1 MSIFI
6 VDMKNEMMKL
16 PANCNMMSEEE
27 MMYVDGCS
35 AIETAVKAVVAVG
48 TAAAL
53 TGVAAFAAVKI
64 LSIFDPKTWE
74 NVGNASKNW
83 WDSITAKS

>member
-1 MSIFI
+1 
-6 VDMKNEMMKL
+6 MKNEMMKL
-16 PANCNMMSEEE
+16 PTACSMMSEEE
-27 MMYVDGCS
+27 MMYVDGGS
-35 AIETAVKAVVAVG
+35 AADVAETAVKAVIAVG

-64 LSIFDPKTWE
+64 LSIFNPKTWE

-83 WDSITAKS
+83 WESITAKN

>member
-1 MSIFI
+1 M
-6 VDMKNEMMKL
+6 MKNEMMKL
-16 PANCNMMSEEE
+16 PTACSMMSEEE
-27 MMYVDGCS
+27 MMYVDGGS
-35 AIETAVKAVVAVG
+35 AVGPAVKAVIAVG

-64 LSIFDPKTWE
+64 LSIFNPKTWE

-83 WDSITAKS
+83 WDSITAKN